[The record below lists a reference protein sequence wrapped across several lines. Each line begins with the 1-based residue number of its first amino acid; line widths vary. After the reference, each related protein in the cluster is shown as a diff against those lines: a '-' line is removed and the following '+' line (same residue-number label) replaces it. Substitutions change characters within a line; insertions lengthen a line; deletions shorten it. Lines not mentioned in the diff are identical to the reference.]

1 MDNKY
6 LMIGGIIFI
15 VIVLIISV
23 IMILINYNS
32 GRENYTYT
40 STSTPPPYISFSTQN
55 YDPKFSAT
63 REGSNFMIIDK
74 NGNIDRMSLGEVEGR
89 LVNMMNKMKT
99 NIDNLN
105 SKINQV
111 QWRVEDRATNISNTI
126 NTYFPDGGKT
136 VSLASDGPTR
146 VNVTHKQLGVLN
158 GQKRFVIRN
167 QGNENQNKYLMY
179 DRDSNEAKW
188 GPTDKKKITAN
199 AGDRYQT
206 DFTIE
211 TL

>member
-6 LMIGGIIFI
+6 LTIGGIIFI

-40 STSTPPPYISFSTQN
+40 STTTPPPRVSFGTEK

-63 REGSNFMIIDK
+63 REGSHFMIIDK
-74 NGNIDRMSLGEVEGR
+74 NGNIDRMGLGEVEGR
-89 LVNMMNKMKT
+89 LVNMMNTVETNFAKM
-99 NIDNLN
+99 N
-105 SKINQV
+105 SKVDQV
-111 QWRVEDRATNISNTI
+111 QWRVEDRISNLSNTI
-126 NTYFPDGGKT
+126 NTYFPDGGKS
-136 VSLASDGPTR
+136 VSLASDGPAR
-146 VNVTHKQLGVLN
+146 VKVTHKQLGVLN

-188 GPTDKKKITAN
+188 GPTDKKKITTN